1 MGFDDCIRK
10 INLFLNGLL
19 EALPF
24 IGLYIYIYIYI
35 LLLLLSSNKSAQNL
49 RRQGQDGIN
58 SIGLC
63 LVFTGS
69 NTEVLALFCWN
80 LVDKSIPLC

>member
-10 INLFLNGLL
+10 INIFLNGLL

-24 IGLYIYIYIYI
+24 IYILL

-49 RRQGQDGIN
+49 RRKGQDGIN
-58 SIGLC
+58 GIGLC